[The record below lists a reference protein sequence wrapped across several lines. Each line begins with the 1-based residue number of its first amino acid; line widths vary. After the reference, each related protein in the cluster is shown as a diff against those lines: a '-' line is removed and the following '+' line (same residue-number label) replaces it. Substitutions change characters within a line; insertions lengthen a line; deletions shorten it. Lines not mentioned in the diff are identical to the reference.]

1 MPHQNNSLISII
13 LPCYNGENHLA
24 SAIESCLKQSYKNFE
39 VIIVNDCSTDA
50 TLKIANQF
58 AEKDERIIVINN
70 ETNKRLPASLNIG
83 HKQAKGEFFTWT
95 SDDNILKTNF
105 LENLVNTILS
115 TKVDIVYSNYDV
127 IDEQGNFK
135 RTHKTGP
142 TEHILFGNK
151 IGASFLY
158 KKEVFNKLNGYDESL
173 FLLED
178 YDFWIRACLKFK
190 LHHLDA
196 ILYQYRLHKES
207 LTAHIE
213 YKSEVNS
220 IHKKGALKMF
230 KKIADELTWKPETHH
245 FLANHFLNKSID
257 ILEYLNNKQIIKDD
271 ILMFNPT
278 YFSKNELILGLNL
291 LLRNHLII
299 DSCNRN
305 SKTLNEVLKNEKQL
319 LFHPTYSK
327 KTTFNYILKSLF

>member
-1 MPHQNNSLISII
+1 MLHQNHLISIV
-13 LPCYNGENHLA
+13 LPCYNGENYLA
-24 SAIESCLKQSYKNFE
+24 FAIESCLNQSYKNFE
-39 VIIVNDCSTDA
+39 LIIVNDCSTDA
-50 TLKIANQF
+50 TQKIANQF

-70 ETNKRLPASLNIG
+70 ETNKRLPVSLNIG
-83 HKQAKGEFFTWT
+83 HKQAKGNFITWT
-95 SDDNILKTNF
+95 SDDNILKPKF
-105 LENLVNTILS
+105 LEILINS
-115 TKVDIVYSNYDV
+115 LLDNQVDVVYSDYDV

-178 YDFWIRACLKFK
+178 YDFWIRTCIKFT

-196 ILYQYRLHKES
+196 VLYQYRLHKES
-207 LTAHIE
+207 LTVDIE

-220 IHKKGALKMF
+220 KHKSGALKMF
-230 KKIADELTWKPETHH
+230 EKIANELSWKPETHH
-245 FLANHFLNKSID
+245 FLTNHFLNESID
-257 ILEYLNNKQIIKDD
+257 ILEYLNNKKIIKDD
-271 ILMFNPT
+271 VLMFNPT
-278 YFSKNELILGLNL
+278 SFNEDELILGLNL
-291 LLRNHLII
+291 LLRNHLLS

-305 SKTLNEVLKNEKQL
+305 PKTLNEVFKNEKQL
-319 LFHPTYSK
+319 LFHPSFSK

>member
-1 MPHQNNSLISII
+1 MPQPNNSFISII
-13 LPCYNGENHLA
+13 LPCYNGANHLA
-24 SAIESCLKQSYKNFE
+24 FAIESCLNQSYKNFE
-39 VIIVNDCSTDA
+39 LIIVNDFSTDA
-50 TLKIANQF
+50 TLKTANQF
-58 AEKDERIIVINN
+58 AKKDERIIVINN

-83 HKQAKGEFFTWT
+83 HKQAKGDFFTWT

-105 LENLVNTILS
+105 LENLLNTIQS
-115 TKVDIVYSNYDV
+115 TEADIVYSNYDV
-127 IDEQGNFK
+127 IDEQGNFT

-158 KKEVFNKLNGYDESL
+158 KKEVYNKLNGYDESL

-178 YDFWIRACLKFK
+178 YDFWIRASTKFK

-196 ILYQYRLHKES
+196 VLYQYRLHKES

-220 IHKKGALKMF
+220 KHKKGALIMF
-230 KKIADELTWKPETHH
+230 KKIADELSWKPETHH
-245 FLANHFLNKSID
+245 FLANHFLNESID
-257 ILEYLNNKQIIKDD
+257 ILQYLNNKQIIIDD
-271 ILMFNPT
+271 ILMFNPAC
-278 YFSKNELILGLNL
+278 FSENELILGLNL
-291 LLRNHLII
+291 LLRNHLLS

-305 SKTLNEVLKNEKQL
+305 SKTLKGVFKKEKQL
-319 LFHPTYSK
+319 LFNSTFSK